1 MVVDSSAVIAVLFG
15 EDDGPLYTDALSAG
29 ERKFMS
35 AFSLLESAVVVEA
48 RKGEKGA
55 QAFSALMANAEI
67 EVLPFDAGQ
76 AEIALAAWRRY
87 GRGRHRAALN
97 IGDCASYALAATL
110 NQRLLYKGD
119 GFPHTDAAGY
129 LPG

>member
-1 MVVDSSAVIAVLFG
+1 MVVDSSAVSAVLFG
-15 EDDGPLYTDALSAG
+15 EADGPLYIDALSAG

-48 RKGEKGA
+48 RKGDAGS

-76 AEIALAAWRRY
+76 AEIAMAAWRRF
-87 GRGRHRAALN
+87 GRGRHKAALD
-97 IGDCASYALAATL
+97 IGDCISYALAITL
-110 NQRLLYKGD
+110 NQRLLFKGD
-119 GFPHTDAAGY
+119 DFTHTDVAAY